1 MPTFLR
7 LYKSLNTIAAHYSL
21 VYFIGLIVSFITAG
35 LDIFT
40 SKERNSLAIVIGITI
55 TTNAIIFMSNL
66 ENYFINTLINQEII
80 ESIQQKRGQIFVFGL
95 FVSTGLISLTII
107 PVAQNWIITILIVYF
122 ALNTLVAYWR
132 LYREYK
138 FINIVDTTTLT
149 VLENQDVEVV
159 TL

>member
-1 MPTFLR
+1 
-7 LYKSLNTIAAHYSL
+7 